1 MPFSKD
7 EIEYYHNA
15 GLMPDW
21 AYYQQNG
28 KSAQENYIQQKRNKR
43 RNDKQQN
50 LKLDKLIEDKVEKS
64 LEEILKELNL

>member
-1 MPFSKD
+1 MPFSKK
-7 EIEYYHNA
+7 EIEYYHNI

-28 KSAQENYIQQKRNKR
+28 KSTQENYIQWKRNKR
-43 RNDKQQN
+43 RQDKQQN
-50 LKLDKLIEDKVEKS
+50 LKLDKLIEDKIEKS

>member
-7 EIEYYHNA
+7 EIEYYHNV

-43 RNDKQQN
+43 RNDKQKN
-50 LKLDKLIEDKVEKS
+50 LKLDKLIEDQIEKS